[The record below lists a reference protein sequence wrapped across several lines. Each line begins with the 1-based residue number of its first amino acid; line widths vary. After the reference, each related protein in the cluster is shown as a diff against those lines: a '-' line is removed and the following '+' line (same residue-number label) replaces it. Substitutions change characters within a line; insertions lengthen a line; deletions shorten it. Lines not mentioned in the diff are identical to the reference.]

1 MTCDRWMGR
10 PIDELTREEL
20 LDVVEYCRKEIQRL
34 QEDRDRWR
42 SSGSSLAYLMAGNSK
57 EIK

>member
-42 SSGSSLAYLMAGNSK
+42 NSGSSLAYLAESYFK
-57 EIK
+57 DIK